1 MNQPQAYM
9 CPLPLEPP
17 SYLPL
22 HLITFLGRALQRPT
36 FFSLPSVSI
45 WVLISISIPI
55 ERYRIHLYSKK
66 LLDSSFLGYVS
77 KSRKGLG

>member
-9 CPLPLEPP
+9 CLLPLEPP
-17 SYLPL
+17 SHLPL
-22 HLITFLGRALQRPT
+22 HLITFLERALRRPT

-55 ERYRIHLYSKK
+55 ERYRLHLCSKEF
-66 LLDSSFLGYVS
+66 LDSNFLGYVS